1 MSLML
6 RKEEALR
13 DIWWHLHKNKL
24 VHKPQAIEKV
34 ITRANN
40 PPTPPT
46 PPHPVNGKLIYHK
59 VTQNSLPFVFINTPG
74 AYE

>member
-34 ITRANN
+34 ITRANH
-40 PPTPPT
+40 PPTPHF
-46 PPHPVNGKLIYHK
+46 PPPREREVNPPQGHQKQLAFRIH
-59 VTQNSLPFVFINTPG
+59 
-74 AYE
+74 